1 MSHATALAA
10 GLLARHRV
18 SDEQF
23 FEATALLATRFD
35 RSSSLGDLRSDG
47 EAPAV
52 LFAWFAHARSRAPDL
67 RVWDLSCAV
76 NQFFDPGFGLYL
88 PHEWPWDTRDR
99 VLAMSAGLRALP
111 EWRPAFERALAAPD
125 ERSVRA
131 LACCG
136 AELCGADPYPIVWAF
151 LTEHVED
158 GLAWSHI
165 GPMVDEGRLSAFLTL
180 ARKALL
186 RKELCMPSPQRKEAL
201 WHVWRQVLETLRRFP
216 GEGIDL
222 VEAALRSRDTGLRMQ
237 AIDLLSVAWHA
248 VELPLDTRNLIAE
261 CEANETEDEV
271 RDRFG
276 WLLQRA

>member
-10 GLLARHRV
+10 GLLARPRV

-88 PHEWPWDTRDR
+88 PHEWPWDARDR
-99 VLAMSAGLRALP
+99 VLSLSAGMRALP

-136 AELCGADPYPIVWAF
+136 AELCGADPYPIVWAY

-158 GLAWSHI
+158 GPAWHLT
-165 GPMVDEGRLSAFLTL
+165 GPMIDERRLPAYLSL

-201 WHVWRQVLETLRRFP
+201 WHVWRQVLEALRRFP

-222 VEAALRSRDTGLRMQ
+222 VEAALRSRDTGLRMH

>member
-1 MSHATALAA
+1 MSHAAALAA
-10 GLLARHRV
+10 GLLARPRV
-18 SDEQF
+18 SHEQF

-136 AELCGADPYPIVWAF
+136 AELCGADPYPIVWAY

-158 GLAWSHI
+158 GLAWHLT
-165 GPMVDEGRLSAFLTL
+165 GPMIDERRLSAFLTL

-201 WHVWRQVLETLRRFP
+201 WHVWRQVLEALRRFP

-222 VEAALRSRDTGLRMQ
+222 VEAALRSRDTGLRMH

-248 VELPLDTRNLIAE
+248 VDLPLDTRNLIAE